1 MGDFC
6 IIENNERFIKLSTKV
21 LYLTRIYKTW
31 LLDLELKQNKDEEL
45 YKDKELD
52 KELQDKIKK
61 QTEKDLKN
69 KELETIKKT
78 NKDETSK
85 QAEGDLKE
93 KIKKNLY
100 IDCAIR
106 PKDIGEVE
114 LVTIDL
120 NPEPSPIE
128 IEKKEHLGNIINNI
142 KVNSTT
148 SINTDK
154 KYNLKPLN
162 KDILKSKEDEENEEY
177 DKKCS
182 VGCGLCGDGLINIF
196 DYLAYKTSKL
206 CSKLFEKIKFCCRRN
221 CF

>member
-31 LLDLELKQNKDEEL
+31 LLDLKLKENKNE
-45 YKDKELD
+45 ELD

-61 QTEKDLKN
+61 QTEEDLKN
-69 KELETIKKT
+69 KEIETIKNTSKNET
-78 NKDETSK
+78 NK
-85 QAEGDLKE
+85 QVEGELN
-93 KIKKNLY
+93 KIKKKNLY

-106 PKDIGEVE
+106 PKDSNEIE

-120 NPEPSPIE
+120 TSEKSPIE

-142 KVNSTT
+142 KVNNTT

-154 KYNLKPLN
+154 KYNLKSLN
-162 KDILKSKEDEENEEY
+162 KDIPKSKEEEEDEEY

-182 VGCGLCGDGLINIF
+182 IGCGLCGDGLVNIF

-206 CSKLFEKIKFCCRRN
+206 CSKLFEKIKLCCIR
-221 CF
+221 